1 MKIETLSIKKVSQ
14 EEDAVCCRSQ
24 LSWISYF
31 PSKKLVP
38 LIIQSLTGKLYQFH
52 WLKVFKQSFKEYS
65 IVYKQENSGEEIKIF
80 DIPHQANPIGMFVR
94 LKYIYGWRRHTNSPS
109 DAVGYYLNRAKD
121 KKIKDRKF
129 QRYIVTHCSM
139 PPTVFGEGCGLLWI
153 GGFSLRHC
161 PVACYNINMEKHN
174 IKKYHKY

>member
-1 MKIETLSIKKVSQ
+1 MIKSIQ
-14 EEDAVCCRSQ
+14 T
-24 LSWISYF
+24 
-31 PSKKLVP
+31 SKR
-38 LIIQSLTGKLYQFH
+38 G
-52 WLKVFKQSFKEYS
+52 
-65 IVYKQENSGEEIKIF
+65 IKIF
-80 DIPHQANPIGMFVR
+80 DIPHQANPTGMFVR

-109 DAVGYYLNRAKD
+109 DAVGYFLNPAKD
-121 KKIKDRKF
+121 KKIKDKKF

-174 IKKYHKY
+174 NLKIPKVLKSTEFQSICWYETSSWETALNALKGDIKYVCWDV

>member
-1 MKIETLSIKKVSQ
+1 MSHSFLPVIDHSSCTPTKAPPHTFRPNDYIKIFVDVFPRIPLNWYFTRDNLKIYLPHRLFKVGYIIHVIDKPIWFSQLYMNSKRQIKNQIKNQKNKNREKILKIETFSIKTVSQ

-65 IVYKQENSGEEIKIF
+65 IVYKRENSGE
-80 DIPHQANPIGMFVR
+80 
-94 LKYIYGWRRHTNSPS
+94 
-109 DAVGYYLNRAKD
+109 
-121 KKIKDRKF
+121 
-129 QRYIVTHCSM
+129 
-139 PPTVFGEGCGLLWI
+139 
-153 GGFSLRHC
+153 
-161 PVACYNINMEKHN
+161 
-174 IKKYHKY
+174 

>member
-1 MKIETLSIKKVSQ
+1 MKIETFSIKTVSQ

-80 DIPHQANPIGMFVR
+80 DIPHQANPTYQHVCQ
-94 LKYIYGWRRHTNSPS
+94 TQE
-109 DAVGYYLNRAKD
+109 YLWLETTHQLTKWCCWLLFKSCKKKVKD
-121 KKIKDRKF
+121 KKPK
-129 QRYIVTHCSM
+129 RYIVTHCSM

-161 PVACYNINMEKHN
+161 PVACYNIYMEKHN
-174 IKKYHKY
+174 NL